1 MTRRGLSL
9 LPGLAVLALL
19 AGPPLTRADGPTDDG
34 ISELLASRE
43 LESSNHPVAADYL
56 FAEGKFRLSESEG
69 ALARAQLSTSL
80 ARQTNA
86 VGMAMQG
93 VAGILSS
100 DSMKQAQQ
108 YGQKMMSPGTRALGM
123 LGIAPVAPPV
133 DARNMQAEM
142 EKAMVDPWV
151 RGIGAAE
158 ALVAAGE
165 VNAAARFYT
174 SCLQMLQAE
183 WVPGAC
189 LDGILTLGPKKAEKL
204 LTWMLQNAE
213 SASMT
218 NVANFGMEAPKAAK
232 NTPPDQGMVQLRGAA
247 LEGLGALAGSG
258 ALEAGARERALA
270 ALLSYS
276 DGDANAIYA
285 YGAAKGLGRSRDPRA
300 VAPLRKLAKR
310 RDDPNAK
317 QAALHGL
324 AVGFRDDAAIR
335 QLRGELDDR
344 DPEEQ
349 LRAAQA
355 LYELGDEAAF
365 AWAVEVI
372 GQHRS
377 TDTKKADI
385 RAQVVRDL
393 VELGGPAARQTLER
407 ALAEGAGND
416 WLVAWV
422 EVGLL
427 EVGDLSQLAKV
438 EAAIARTDWK
448 LDPRGFRSIWRAIAP
463 FVQAALSAALT
474 GGLGLASPSTLDQ
487 IKQAARLIGNF
498 AAGERGRSLA
508 KKNKLEG
515 AIAQLRWQ
523 AADALA
529 AAGPERAGAILQRLL
544 ADEDPAV
551 RLSAALAFAKLDR
564 PDAIHGLAAAFPLDF
579 GGEGGIDR
587 TGAVRAALLRAALLR
602 FPQDPETAGLVARAR
617 QDPDAAVRFIA
628 LVSGRPATG

>member
-1 MTRRGLSL
+1 
-9 LPGLAVLALL
+9 
-19 AGPPLTRADGPTDDG
+19 
-34 ISELLASRE
+34 
-43 LESSNHPVAADYL
+43 
-56 FAEGKFRLSESEG
+56 
-69 ALARAQLSTSL
+69 
-80 ARQTNA
+80 
-86 VGMAMQG
+86 
-93 VAGILSS
+93 
-100 DSMKQAQQ
+100 MKQAQE
-108 YGQKMMSPGTRALGM
+108 YGKKAMSPGGQALGM
-123 LGIAPVAPPV
+123 LGIAPAAPPI
-133 DARNMQAEM
+133 DANQMQSDM
-142 EKAMVDPWV
+142 KQAMVDPWV

-165 VNAAARFYT
+165 INAAARFYT

-189 LDGILTLGPKKAEKL
+189 LEGILDLGPKKAEKL

-213 SASMT
+213 GASMT
-218 NVANFGMEAPKAAK
+218 NVANFGMEAPKETK
-232 NTPPDQGMVQLRGAA
+232 NAPPDQGMVQLRSAA
-247 LEGLGALAGSG
+247 LEGLGALVGSG
-258 ALEAGARERALA
+258 ALEAGARERAMA
-270 ALLSYS
+270 ALLAYG

-310 RDDPNAK
+310 RADPNAK

-324 AVGFRDDAAIR
+324 AVGFRDPAAIR

-372 GQHRS
+372 GQRRS

-393 VELGGPAARQTLER
+393 VEMGGPPARQTLER

-422 EVGLL
+422 QVGLL
-427 EVGDLSQLAKV
+427 ELGDLSQLAGV

-463 FVQAALSAALT
+463 FVKAALSAALT
-474 GGLGLASPSTLDQ
+474 GGLGLASPSTLQQ
-487 IKQAARLIGNF
+487 IKQATQLIGNF
-498 AAGERGRSLA
+498 AAGERSRSLA

-529 AAGPERAGAILQRLL
+529 ASAPERAGAILQRLL

-551 RLSAALAFAKLDR
+551 RLSAAVAFSKLDR
-564 PDAIHGLAAAFPLDF
+564 PDAIQGLTAAFPLDF
-579 GGEGGIDR
+579 GKEAGAER

-602 FPQDPETAGLVARAR
+602 FPQDPLTASLTGTAC

-628 LVSGRPATG
+628 LVSRRSPAA